1 MITKSW
7 MLHNVI
13 NQQPQPYG
21 WSYKGSKGLALK
33 NKTMG
38 QCEHEPNASKG
49 YGQTY
54 MFIG

>member
-1 MITKSW
+1 
-7 MLHNVI
+7 
-13 NQQPQPYG
+13 
-21 WSYKGSKGLALK
+21 LALK